1 LAIAAARA
9 IFRGMSDRNG
19 YLSHMRRVIACLA
32 LALVS
37 LTPATAALAE
47 LANVDSAEHLAFI
60 EGLPVARAVVQA
72 EQADA
77 LAQGVTAEMHEANA
91 ALVGF
96 LGESWLRLAAVW
108 PADHFGTPS
117 HAEYLDTFTVS
128 RIGFY
133 RAINTFEDDGMEGT
147 LLGVIIGTR
156 LVKDLDQFVADTATA
171 QLSRHDPMLSL
182 DWLAQWQEA
191 AR

>member
-1 LAIAAARA
+1 MASLAPRLIGLLGFALIALGSIDA
-9 IFRGMSDRNG
+9 D
-19 YLSHMRRVIACLA
+19 
-32 LALVS
+32 
-37 LTPATAALAE
+37 TAE
-47 LANVDSAEHLAFI
+47 FDSPEHLAFI
-60 EGLPVARAVVQA
+60 EGLPAARAAVQA

-108 PADHFGTPS
+108 PQDHFGTPS
-117 HAEYLDTFTVS
+117 HADYLDTFTLS
-128 RIGFY
+128 RISFY
-133 RAINTFEDDGMEGT
+133 RAVNTFEDDGMEGSM
-147 LLGVIIGTR
+147 LGVIIGAR

-171 QLSRHDPMLSL
+171 QLSRHDPVLSL
-182 DWLAQWQEA
+182 EWLAEWQEA